1 MTQNQFLPAMIF
13 MLAFSSI
20 IHAKPRGDSIN
31 VVPKPASI
39 KRMSGNFS
47 LNSQTRII
55 ASDDETRL
63 LAEMLNDYLLKTY
76 GFKLQVESSETQ
88 NKNVIVFSTD
98 TNTDQPTESYRL
110 RADKKII
117 NVAGREAGL
126 FYGLQTLIQL
136 LPVESKT
143 PLEIPAVEITDHPRF
158 RYRGMHLDVSRHFFP
173 IEFIKKYLD
182 LMARYKMNYFHW
194 HLTEDQGWRIEIKK
208 YPRLTEIGSRRKET
222 IKDQMFN
229 PFVGDGIP
237 YGGYYTQEQIKDIV
251 AYARSRFITIV
262 PEIEMPGHSQAAL
275 AAYPELS
282 CAGGPFEVGTT
293 WGVYKDV
300 YCPKEETF
308 KFLEDVLAE
317 VIELFPGPFVHIGG
331 DECPKD
337 RWKECAHCQALIKR
351 EGFKDEH
358 ELQSYFIRRIEKFLN
373 ARDRRLIGWDEIL
386 EGGLAPNATVMSWRG
401 QQGGIEAARQHHD
414 VIMTPTDYCYFDYA
428 QGDSRRE
435 PINIG
440 GYIPLGKVYSYNP
453 MPAELNAEEQKYI
466 LGAQGNVWTEYMK
479 TPDKV
484 EYMVFPRMLALAEV
498 VWSPQESRDYRD
510 FLNRLPFQLARLERE
525 QVSFRIPEPAGLQD
539 VLTTEDRPI
548 KVQLDTFAPG
558 SRIYYTLDG
567 SLPDEQSKV
576 YEKPFKVSLPLDQ
589 KIMLNTR
596 VITRSG
602 RPSAVYSAA
611 LLRRNHREAVA
622 ATANRPGMIFKVV
635 EGKFAN
641 TKEMDQAAIASS
653 GEADSFELSRFNRK
667 IDYGMIFE
675 GYLKVPTD
683 GVYQFAVESDDGSVL
698 LIDGEEVV
706 NNDGLHGRQVREG
719 YIPLRKGFHQ
729 FRLKFFQRGGDA
741 GLKVYWGR
749 RGERME
755 TLAGNALFH

>member
-1 MTQNQFLPAMIF
+1 MRRKQFLAALIF
-13 MLAFSSI
+13 LLAFGFI

-31 VVPKPASI
+31 VVPKPSFI
-39 KRMSGNFS
+39 KKLSGNFS

-55 ASDDETRL
+55 ATGDETRP
-63 LAEMLNDYLLKTY
+63 LAEMLNDYLLKTF
-76 GFKLQVESSETQ
+76 GFKLQVEAAETQ
-88 NKNVIVFSTD
+88 NKNIIVFSSDAT
-98 TNTDQPTESYRL
+98 TAAESYRL

-117 NVAGREAGL
+117 RIEGREVGL

-136 LPVESKT
+136 LPAESKAA
-143 PLEIPAVEITDHPRF
+143 LEIPAVEISDHPRF
-158 RYRGMHLDVSRHFFP
+158 RYRGMHLDVGRHFFP

-229 PFVGDGIP
+229 PFTGDGLP
-237 YGGYYTQEQIKDIV
+237 YGGYYTQEQIKEIV

-262 PEIEMPGHSQAAL
+262 PEIEMPGHALSAL
-275 AAYPELS
+275 AAYAELS
-282 CAGGPFEVGTT
+282 CTGGPFEVGTT
-293 WGVYKDV
+293 WGVYNDV

-317 VIELFPGPFVHIGG
+317 VISLFPGPFVHIGG

-337 RWKECAHCQALIKR
+337 RWKECSHCQALIKR
-351 EGFKDEH
+351 EGLKDEH
-358 ELQSYFIRRIEKFLN
+358 ELQSYFIRRIEKFLS
-373 ARDRRLIGWDEIL
+373 ARNRRLIGWDEIL

-401 QQGGIEAARQHHD
+401 QQGGIEAARLRHD
-414 VIMTPTDYCYFDYA
+414 VIMTPTDHCYFDYA
-428 QGDSRRE
+428 QGSSRE

-440 GYIPLGKVYSYNP
+440 GYIPLGKVYAFNP
-453 MPAELNAEEQKYI
+453 VPAELSAEEQKYI

-498 VWSPQESRDYRD
+498 LWSPQESRDYRD
-510 FLNRLPFQLARLERE
+510 FLNRLPSQLASLERE
-525 QVSFRIPEPAGLQD
+525 RVSFRIPEPVGLQD
-539 VLTTEDRPI
+539 VLTTEDRAVKI
-548 KVQLDTFAPG
+548 QLESFAPG

-567 SLPDEQSKV
+567 SLPDERSKF
-576 YEKPFKVSLPLDQ
+576 YEKPFKVSLPLDH
-589 KIMLNTR
+589 KITLNTR

-602 RPSAVYSAA
+602 RQSVVYSAV
-611 LLRRNHREAVA
+611 LLRRNHKEAVA
-622 ATANRPGMIFKVV
+622 YTENRPGLRFKVV
-635 EGKFAN
+635 EGKFAG
-641 TKEMDQAAIASS
+641 TKEMEQTAVVSS
-653 GEADSFELSRFNRK
+653 GEADSFDLSRFARRN
-667 IDYGMIFE
+667 DYGIIFE
-675 GYLKVPTD
+675 GYLKIARD

-698 LIDGEEVV
+698 SIDGEEVV
-706 NNDGLHGRQVREG
+706 NNDGLHGRQTREG
-719 YIPLRKGFHQ
+719 LIALRKGFHR

-741 GLKVYWGR
+741 GLKVLWGR
-749 RGERME
+749 RGERMDQ
-755 TLAGNALFH
+755 LAGNVLFH